1 MTALTKDKLESPKVL
16 LDTASIQKRVQ
27 ELGKTITKDYQNE
40 EITAI
45 CILKGSVVFFSD
57 IIRHIDRPLKCEFLA
72 TSSYGDDKT
81 SSGEVKLTMDTKFPL
96 EDKHV
101 IVFED
106 IVDSGLTLSYI
117 LKLLQARNPKSIKLC
132 SLLFKPESLK
142 TELNVDYVGFEIGNE
157 FVVGFGLDYAG
168 FYRNLPYVGTLSS

>member
-1 MTALTKDKLESPKVL
+1 MTVPTKDNLETPKIM
-16 LDTASIQKRVQ
+16 LDAQTIKNRVQ
-27 ELGKTITKDYQNE
+27 EMGKQISKDYAGE
-40 EITAI
+40 EIIAI

-57 IIRHIDRPLKCEFLA
+57 IIREINLPLKCEFLA

-81 SSGEVKLTMDTKFPL
+81 TSGEVKLTMDTKFPL

-101 IVFED
+101 VVFED

-117 LKLLQARNPKSIKLC
+117 VRLLQARKPKSIKLC
-132 SLLFKPESLK
+132 SLLFKPESLR
-142 TELNVDYVGFEIGNE
+142 TELKVDYVGFEIGNE

-168 FYRNLPYVGTLSS
+168 FYRNVPYVGVLSA